1 MAWSPEPSNKL
12 DQEIF
17 DALAEF
23 FTQTLEHAE
32 NIADEFAV
40 PVFCMKAM
48 HLLDESLAMKELS
61 KRMHCDASFVTVI
74 ADALE
79 QRGLARRA
87 PNPTDRRIKNLVLTP
102 HGLDLKDRMER
113 ALLGQMPWAG
123 TLDLKERQAFLALL
137 RKMTGAG
144 PATPTPRTG
153 GERAGEVS
161 DTLSTA
167 SQGAS

>member
-1 MAWSPEPSNKL
+1 MAWCLEQSSKL

-23 FTQTLEHAE
+23 FAQTLQRAEH
-32 NIADEFAV
+32 IADEFAV

-48 HLLDESLAMKELS
+48 HLLDESLAMKELG

-79 QRGLARRA
+79 QRGLAKRA
-87 PNPTDRRIKNLVLTP
+87 PNPADRRIKNLVLTP

-113 ALLGQMPWAG
+113 ALLGQMPWSG
-123 TLDLKERQAFLALL
+123 TLDAHEREVFLALL

-144 PATPTPRTG
+144 SSTPTPPTG